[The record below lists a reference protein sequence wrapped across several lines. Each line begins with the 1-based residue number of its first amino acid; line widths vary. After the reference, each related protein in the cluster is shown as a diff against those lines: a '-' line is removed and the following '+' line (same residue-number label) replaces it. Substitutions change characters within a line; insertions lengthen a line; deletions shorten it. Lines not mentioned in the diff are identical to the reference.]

1 MIDILPYVAQL
12 LKGLAQ
18 VELAY
23 TGISAE
29 LPLIVLSETD
39 NSAAI
44 IADSKE
50 WASAITLQLDCYH
63 IGEKAVKDIAMAASD
78 ILVQN
83 GFRRVTGQLIKEDN
97 LDHYMM
103 QFNCVVDAVNRVYN
117 GNNTL

>member
-18 VELAY
+18 IELAY

-29 LPLIVLSETD
+29 LPLIVLSEMD

-83 GFRRVTGQLIKEDN
+83 GFRRVTGQLMKEDN
-97 LDHYMM
+97 LDRYMM

>member
-29 LPLIVLSETD
+29 LPLIVLSEMD

-83 GFRRVTGQLIKEDN
+83 GFRRATGQLIKEDN
-97 LDHYMM
+97 LDRYMM
-103 QFNCVVDAVNRVYN
+103 QFSCVVDAVNRVYN

>member
-1 MIDILPYVAQL
+1 MIDIMPYVAQL
-12 LKGLAQ
+12 LKGIAQ

-97 LDHYMM
+97 LDRYMM
-103 QFNCVVDAVNRVYN
+103 QFDCIATMSNMILHGSNV
-117 GNNTL
+117 L